1 MAGFEVER
9 FLNPPQELMEYLCG
23 ICMKILYK
31 PTQCKRCATYYCFDC
46 IKRKLCPNDCQ
57 KGKEDSSLYTI
68 NKYMK
73 NKINKTLTIKC
84 KYEEYGCNESFLLK
98 DILSHEKSCPSQ
110 AFFCPNK
117 GCYQRIPAF
126 KLEPHLK
133 MCDYQI
139 VPCNSCGFEIL
150 RKEQGNHDCVTRML
164 QHIDKMN
171 EKNQEMSDR
180 IKDLHS
186 QENELKNRLDYM
198 TTENNNETMKLNQ
211 QVEHTT
217 RENDTLM
224 HDLSS
229 IPSGPLEKTR
239 QEELEELNEF
249 DNVNE
254 KTVSR
259 YIKKVDNRIHDHC
272 DEISEAFIALQERL
286 RDHFRIFSDSIQDK
300 FEREVI
306 HNGINQEFEKLSPIK
321 NKYDDEEDYEDT
333 GAESRLSGID
343 ESEEKPRNDECLT
356 PELSHM
362 KNTLVR
368 AYTNPLEEYHSTI
381 NTTAEF
387 GKNVRLQKELQY
399 MSTKQRNQRDERST
413 SVDQKIKRENMN
425 HRLGLSKMRQSL
437 GSNNQSP
444 LKAVKSSRLW
454 NAFDSNDPYPDKKF
468 TTNMNGSVTPQ
479 SVTPTNK
486 RRRKS
491 LNKTKSS
498 TMVGEKKVRRKKDEL
513 VKTLLFSNR
522 NR

>member
-1 MAGFEVER
+1 
-9 FLNPPQELMEYLCG
+9 
-23 ICMKILYK
+23 
-31 PTQCKRCATYYCFDC
+31 
-46 IKRKLCPNDCQ
+46 
-57 KGKEDSSLYTI
+57 
-68 NKYMK
+68 
-73 NKINKTLTIKC
+73 
-84 KYEEYGCNESFLLK
+84 
-98 DILSHEKSCPSQ
+98 
-110 AFFCPNK
+110 
-117 GCYQRIPAF
+117 
-126 KLEPHLK
+126 
-133 MCDYQI
+133 
-139 VPCNSCGFEIL
+139 
-150 RKEQGNHDCVTRML
+150 ML

-217 RENDTLM
+217 RENDALM

-286 RDHFRIFSDSIQDK
+286 RDHFQIFSDSIQDK

-333 GAESRLSGID
+333 GAESRFSGID

-356 PELSHM
+356 PELSQM

-399 MSTKQRNQRDERST
+399 MNTKQRNQRDERST
-413 SVDQKIKRENMN
+413 SVEQKIKRENMN

-498 TMVGEKKVRRKKDEL
+498 TIVGEKKVRRKKDEL

>member
-1 MAGFEVER
+1 
-9 FLNPPQELMEYLCG
+9 
-23 ICMKILYK
+23 
-31 PTQCKRCATYYCFDC
+31 
-46 IKRKLCPNDCQ
+46 
-57 KGKEDSSLYTI
+57 
-68 NKYMK
+68 
-73 NKINKTLTIKC
+73 
-84 KYEEYGCNESFLLK
+84 
-98 DILSHEKSCPSQ
+98 
-110 AFFCPNK
+110 
-117 GCYQRIPAF
+117 
-126 KLEPHLK
+126 
-133 MCDYQI
+133 
-139 VPCNSCGFEIL
+139 
-150 RKEQGNHDCVTRML
+150 ML
-164 QHIDKMN
+164 QHIEKVN
-171 EKNQEMSDR
+171 EKNQEMSNR
-180 IKDLHS
+180 VKELHS
-186 QENELKNRLDYM
+186 QENELRDRLDYM
-198 TTENNNETMKLNQ
+198 TTENNNETMKLKQ
-211 QVEHTT
+211 QVEHTS
-217 RENDTLM
+217 RENDTLL

-254 KTVSR
+254 KTVNR
-259 YIKKVDNRIHDHC
+259 YIKKVDNRIYDHC

-321 NKYDDEEDYEDT
+321 NKYDDDEDEEDT
-333 GAESRLSGID
+333 GAESKLSGIN
-343 ESEEKPRNDECLT
+343 ESDEKPGNDECLT

-368 AYTNPLEEYHSTI
+368 ASTNPLEEYHSTI

-387 GKNVRLQKELQY
+387 GKNARLQKDIMY
-399 MSTKQRNQRDERST
+399 MSVNQRNQKDERST
-413 SVDQKIKRENMN
+413 SVEQKIRRENMKQ
-425 HRLGLSKMRQSL
+425 RLSLSKMRQSI
-437 GSNNQSP
+437 GSNNETP
-444 LKAVKSSRLW
+444 LKVVKSSRLW

-498 TMVGEKKVRRKKDEL
+498 TMLGDKKVRRKKDEL